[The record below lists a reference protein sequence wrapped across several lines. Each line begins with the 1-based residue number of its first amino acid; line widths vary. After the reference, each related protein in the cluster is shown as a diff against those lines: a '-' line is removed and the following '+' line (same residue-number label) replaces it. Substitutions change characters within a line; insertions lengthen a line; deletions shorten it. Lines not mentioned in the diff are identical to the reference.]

1 MAQES
6 LAQEKITPNPKLVMN
21 LITLQNTLPQ
31 VFADKNFI
39 DSDVWHKDVE
49 FEKGHF
55 YLIEAASGTG
65 KSSLC
70 SYLYGYRDD
79 YQGIICFDDANIRQL
94 GIDQW
99 VDIRKKSLSI
109 LFQDLR
115 LFAELTAME
124 NVLLKNSLTGFKK
137 KKDIKD
143 LFYELGI
150 GDKMNVV
157 VGKLSFGQQ
166 QRVALIRALC
176 QPADFILLDEPVS
189 HLDEVNA
196 RNMARILTE
205 EASRQGAG
213 IIVTSIGKHLELDY
227 TKKMQL

>member
-1 MAQES
+1 
-6 LAQEKITPNPKLVMN
+6 MN
-21 LITLQNTLPQ
+21 LITLQQALPQ
-31 VFADKNFI
+31 VFAGKDSI

-49 FEKGHF
+49 FERGHF

-70 SYLYGYRDD
+70 SYVYGYRND
-79 YQGIICFDDANIRQL
+79 YQGIIGFDGNNIRNL
-94 GIDQW
+94 RVEDW
-99 VDIRKKSLSI
+99 VDIRKRSLSM

-115 LFAELTAME
+115 LFTELTAME

-137 KKDIKD
+137 KKEIKD

-150 GDKMNVV
+150 GDKMNVE
-157 VGKLSFGQQ
+157 VGKMSFGQQ

-176 QPADFILLDEPVS
+176 QPFDFLFLDEPVS

-196 RNMARILTE
+196 RNMARVLTE
-205 EASRQGAG
+205 EAMRQGGG

-227 TKKMQL
+227 TKKLML

>member
-1 MAQES
+1 MAQEL

>member
-1 MAQES
+1 
-6 LAQEKITPNPKLVMN
+6 MN

-49 FEKGHF
+49 LKKGHF

-79 YQGIICFDDANIRQL
+79 YQGIICFDEANIRQL
-94 GIDQW
+94 GVSQW
-99 VDIRKKSLSI
+99 VDIRKKSISI

-150 GDKMNVV
+150 GDKMDVV
-157 VGKLSFGQQ
+157 AGKLSFGQQ

>member
-1 MAQES
+1 
-6 LAQEKITPNPKLVMN
+6 MN
-21 LITLQNTLPQ
+21 KITLQNTLPE
-31 VFADKNFI
+31 VFAGKDYI
-39 DSDVWHKDVE
+39 DSDIWHKDVE

-79 YQGIICFDDANIRQL
+79 YQGIIGFDGNNIRNL
-94 GIDQW
+94 SVNDW
-99 VDIRKKSLSI
+99 VNIRKRSLSM

-115 LFAELTAME
+115 LFTELSAME

-137 KKDIKD
+137 KKEIKD
-143 LFYELGI
+143 LFFELGI
-150 GDKMNVV
+150 GDKMDVPI
-157 VGKLSFGQQ
+157 GKMSFGQQ

-176 QPADFILLDEPVS
+176 QPFDFLFMDEPIS

-205 EASRQGAG
+205 EAVKQGAG
-213 IIVTSIGKHLELDY
+213 VIVTSIGKHLELDY
-227 TKKMQL
+227 TKKLML

>member
-1 MAQES
+1 
-6 LAQEKITPNPKLVMN
+6 MN
-21 LITLQNTLPQ
+21 LITLQNALPEI
-31 VFADKNFI
+31 FAGKDYI

-49 FEKGHF
+49 FERGHF

-70 SYLYGYRDD
+70 SYVYGYRND
-79 YQGIICFDDANIRQL
+79 YQGIICFDDNNIRNL
-94 GIDQW
+94 DVKQW
-99 VDIRKKSLSI
+99 VELRKRSLSM

-115 LFAELTAME
+115 LFTELTAME

-150 GDKMNVV
+150 GDKMDVEI
-157 VGKLSFGQQ
+157 GKMSFGQQ

-176 QPADFILLDEPVS
+176 QPFDFLFLDEPVS
-189 HLDEVNA
+189 HLDEVNSK
-196 RNMARILTE
+196 NMARIITD

-213 IIVTSIGKHLELDY
+213 VVVTSIGKHLELDY
-227 TKKMQL
+227 TKKMML

>member
-1 MAQES
+1 
-6 LAQEKITPNPKLVMN
+6 MN
-21 LITLQNTLPQ
+21 LITLQNALPEI
-31 VFADKNFI
+31 FAGKDYI

-49 FEKGHF
+49 FERGHF

-70 SYLYGYRDD
+70 SYVYGYRND
-79 YQGIICFDDANIRQL
+79 YQGIICFDDNNIRNQ
-94 GIDQW
+94 DVKQW
-99 VDIRKKSLSI
+99 VELRKRSLSM

-115 LFAELTAME
+115 LFTELTAME

-150 GDKMNVV
+150 GDKMDVE
-157 VGKLSFGQQ
+157 VGKMSFGQQ

-176 QPADFILLDEPVS
+176 QPFDFLFLDEPVS
-189 HLDEVNA
+189 HLDEVNSK
-196 RNMARILTE
+196 NMARIITD

-213 IIVTSIGKHLELDY
+213 VVVTSIGKHLELDY
-227 TKKMQL
+227 TKKMML